1 MRFFRPETGPRDLW
15 ANAGLIG
22 GPPMRPAASR
32 ATRPNRQGRT
42 GHGRPPL
49 SFAPARRRPGAP
61 CGRSR
66 RLYPLHVVDAGSD
79 RAGLGARLS
88 REGGGRA
95 ASRPPISR
103 RSLYCGRTAAWSLL
117 RVRYGLVQARP
128 ALDRCAL
135 QGGIEHRCTDAL
147 IQVLK
152 RLCELGNLIGEVGW
166 ITIRPH
172 SV

>member
-1 MRFFRPETGPRDLW
+1 MWSMPEAIEVAWEHAYPGRE
-15 ANAGLIG
+15 
-22 GPPMRPAASR
+22 AAELLL
-32 ATRPNRQGRT
+32 
-42 GHGRPPL
+42 GRP
-49 SFAPARRRPGAP
+49 F
-61 CGRSR
+61 
-66 RLYPLHVVDAGSD
+66 
-79 RAGLGARLS
+79 
-88 REGGGRA
+88 
-95 ASRPPISR
+95 